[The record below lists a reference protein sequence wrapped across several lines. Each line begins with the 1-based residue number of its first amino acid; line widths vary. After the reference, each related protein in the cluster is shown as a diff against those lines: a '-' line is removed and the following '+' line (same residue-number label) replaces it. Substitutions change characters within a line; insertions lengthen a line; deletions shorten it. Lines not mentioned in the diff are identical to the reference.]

1 MSPVICRSV
10 QPDVRPPPAGEH
22 REVGGPDRPAGDEPA
37 AHKAPVLSGKQ
48 LPGRQVKQSQRSV
61 KAASCPQ
68 WKTGSFI

>member
-22 REVGGPDRPAGDEPA
+22 REVGGPDRPAGDEPV
-37 AHKAPVLSGKQ
+37 AHKAPVLSGRQ

-68 WKTGSFI
+68 WKTGWFI